1 LFLSFILKYDIPA
14 PKIKFEYIVH
24 NRGDIGEGSDG
35 LFFFPLENVGN
46 TDLLIAS
53 VRSSCGCLAPRFNMR
68 PVAPGERDTV
78 FALYDTK
85 RIGPINKTL
94 VVATNELEH
103 DKRIILRVAG
113 RVLPYKMDEIQVR
126 YQDSIT
132 LSFSEYNKA
141 EIGVFGKTEFT
152 LEFLN
157 TSNDTL
163 KIFASSRGPDLFN
176 VIDDEFEILPGKSR
190 SVRVKRN
197 DKVKHF
203 YGTIHFSLSN
213 KKYFTI
219 DVLK

>member
-1 LFLSFILKYDIPA
+1 
-14 PKIKFEYIVH
+14 
-24 NRGDIGEGSDG
+24 
-35 LFFFPLENVGN
+35 
-46 TDLLIAS
+46 
-53 VRSSCGCLAPRFNMR
+53 MR

-78 FALYDTK
+78 FAFYDTK

-126 YQDSIT
+126 FQDSIT

-157 TSNDTL
+157 TSHDTL